1 MNNSHIQRTTFAGL
15 LLFAAASIPTLPAQA
30 SGQAKSPV
38 LGTWVPVSV
47 VNTAAD
53 GQKVDVFGA
62 TPIGRVIF
70 APNGQFTVLFSR
82 TDLPKFASGNR
93 VSGTAEENQAVV
105 KGTLAYSGSYSV
117 DSKEKALVM
126 KVDASSFPAWI
137 GETQKRKYILS
148 GDNLQWEGVVGN
160 QGGKIVVNLKRE
172 K

>member
-1 MNNSHIQRTTFAGL
+1 MNNSHSQRTTFAGL
-15 LLFAAASIPTLPAQA
+15 LLFAAASLPTFPAQA
-30 SGQAKSPV
+30 SDQAKSTV
-38 LGTWVPVSV
+38 LGTWALVSV

-70 APNGQFTVLFSR
+70 AANGKFTVLFSR

-126 KVDASSFPAWI
+126 KVDASTFPAWI

-160 QGGKIVVNLKRE
+160 QGGKVIVNLKRE
-172 K
+172 R